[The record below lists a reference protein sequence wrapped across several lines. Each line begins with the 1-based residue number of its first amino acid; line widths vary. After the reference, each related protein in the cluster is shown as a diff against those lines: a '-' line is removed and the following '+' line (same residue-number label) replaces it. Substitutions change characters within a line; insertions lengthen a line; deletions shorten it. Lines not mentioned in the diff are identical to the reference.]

1 MKLGLA
7 PNASNQGLQHF
18 RPPLWRRWGWG
29 WYSHFVAKAR
39 WDDTCWWIICDFS
52 SCWEWRFFSYGSQD
66 SELPEIS
73 AASACLLFRNGDIL
87 SPGITP
93 AKLRTRIWGNFS
105 FKDGFIT
112 ALVMTLDRG
121 ENRSRRLVTRADML
135 MSRSMNIEVF
145 GIEDGHY
152 LAQAGRRVKN
162 QKKIIG
168 CCNEQ
173 NVSNL
178 KSTSSSKI
186 SYRKKRIH
194 NMRGG
199 SSFQELFWSRN
210 SGQKPLISRFWHVQ
224 VVLVDHERRSRT
236 GRERFQNYTKTS
248 DILLPK

>member
-1 MKLGLA
+1 MCQTCRWRCVCNVVVEKHLPLPYKPTRTHTMHIPVSIIACVVLLRWTYVLLYIRTLQCVRVWLSYVKMEGMLTKLGLA

-39 WDDTCWWIICDFS
+39 WDDTCWWTICDFS
-52 SCWEWRFFSYGSQD
+52 SWWEWRFFSYGNQD
-66 SELPEIS
+66 SQLPEIS
-73 AASACLLFRNGDIL
+73 VASACLLFRNGDIL

-152 LAQAGRRVKN
+152 LAQAGRRVKR
-162 QKKIIG
+162 QKK
-168 CCNEQ
+168 
-173 NVSNL
+173 
-178 KSTSSSKI
+178 SSGAAM
-186 SYRKKRIH
+186 
-194 NMRGG
+194 N
-199 SSFQELFWSRN
+199 
-210 SGQKPLISRFWHVQ
+210 
-224 VVLVDHERRSRT
+224 
-236 GRERFQNYTKTS
+236 KTC
-248 DILLPK
+248 LT